1 MQLDFIG
8 QPTQEK
14 APQEQYQFWSD
25 DLTTHG
31 HWQLSLAAQGK
42 PQIPEKPVDYSMAN
56 NLFNSFDSEEVE
68 GYKSYWQSIAPKNDT
83 EEFQRWLFAFMSV
96 HTTWERNVIGYEAI
110 KDWTVW
116 FNDDKKLMEIIK
128 GAAVGL
134 HNNRVRFISEFAR
147 KFWADPSAYKYQ
159 EGSWQD
165 FRNKLVKN
173 ILGLGIAKVSFALE
187 MIYPNEAKVTCMD
200 THLFQ
205 AFGLDQSKDAR
216 RYIEIENYWLG
227 MCAMWNV
234 PSTIARAIL
243 WDRKQDKTDSR
254 YWTYVLEGSDFYE
267 D

>member
-1 MQLDFIG
+1 MIQLDFIG
-8 QPTQEK
+8 QPTKEK
-14 APQEQYQFWSD
+14 TPQEQYQFWSD
-25 DLTTHG
+25 DLTVHG

-42 PQIPEKPVDYSMAN
+42 PQTPEKPVDYSMAN

-134 HNNRVRFISEFAR
+134 HNNRVRFISQFAR
-147 KFWADPSAYKYQ
+147 KFWANPSAYKHQ
-159 EGSWQD
+159 GGSWQD
-165 FRNKLVKN
+165 FRNKLVKS

-254 YWTYVLEGSDFYE
+254 YWTYVLED
-267 D
+267 

>member
-1 MQLDFIG
+1 
-8 QPTQEK
+8 
-14 APQEQYQFWSD
+14 
-25 DLTTHG
+25 
-31 HWQLSLAAQGK
+31 
-42 PQIPEKPVDYSMAN
+42 
-56 NLFNSFDSEEVE
+56 
-68 GYKSYWQSIAPKNDT
+68 
-83 EEFQRWLFAFMSV
+83 MSV

-147 KFWADPSAYKYQ
+147 KFWADPSAYKHQ
-159 EGSWQD
+159 GGSWQD
-165 FRNKLVKN
+165 FRNKLVKS

-234 PSTIARAIL
+234 PSTIARAISVSYTHL
-243 WDRKQDKTDSR
+243 TLPTNRE
-254 YWTYVLEGSDFYE
+254 V
-267 D
+267 

>member
-14 APQEQYQFWSD
+14 APEEQYEFWTD
-25 DLTTHG
+25 GLTG
-31 HWQLSLAAQGK
+31 LEWSCAAQGK
-42 PQIPEKPVDYSMAN
+42 PYIPQKPVDYSMAN
-56 NLFNSFDSEEVE
+56 DLFNSFDSEEVE

-147 KFWADPSAYKYQ
+147 KFWANPSAYKHQ
-159 EGSWQD
+159 GGRWQD

-173 ILGLGIAKVSFALE
+173 ILGLGIAKVSFGLE

-254 YWTYVLEGSDFYE
+254 YWTYVLED
-267 D
+267 

>member
-1 MQLDFIG
+1 MTTRQLDFIG
-8 QPTQEK
+8 SPKIEK
-14 APQEQYQFWSD
+14 QEQEQFCLWD
-25 DLTTHG
+25 ER
-31 HWQLSLAAQGK
+31 GK
-42 PQIPEKPVDYSMAN
+42 PHKIRSDIDFTKVDL
-56 NLFNSFDSEEVE
+56 LFNSFDQEELNTYKDYWE
-68 GYKSYWQSIAPKNDT
+68 GVKPKNDT
-83 EEFQRWLFAFMSV
+83 EIFHRWLFAFMSV

-147 KFWADPSAYKYQ
+147 KFWADPSAYKHQ
-159 EGSWQD
+159 GGSWQD

-254 YWTYVLEGSDFYE
+254 YWTYVLED
-267 D
+267 

>member
-1 MQLDFIG
+1 MMQLDFIG

-14 APQEQYQFWSD
+14 APQEQYEFWTD
-25 DLTTHG
+25 ELTG
-31 HWQLSLAAQGK
+31 LELSLAAQGK
-42 PQIPEKPVDYSMAN
+42 KLRAPEKPVDYSMAN

-68 GYKSYWQSIAPKNDT
+68 TYKSYWQSIAPKNDT

-147 KFWADPSAYKYQ
+147 KFWVNPSAYKYQ

-173 ILGLGIAKVSFALE
+173 TLGLGIAKVSFGLE

-243 WDRKQDKTDSR
+243 WDRKQDQADSR
-254 YWTYVLEGSDFYE
+254 YWTYVLEN
-267 D
+267 

>member
-1 MQLDFIG
+1 MMQLDFIG

-14 APQEQYQFWSD
+14 APEEQYEFWTD
-25 DLTTHG
+25 GLTG
-31 HWQLSLAAQGK
+31 LEWSCAAQGK
-42 PQIPEKPVDYSMAN
+42 PYIPQKPVDYSMAN
-56 NLFNSFDSEEVE
+56 DLFNSFDSEEVE

-147 KFWADPSAYKYQ
+147 KFWANPSAYKHQ
-159 EGSWQD
+159 GGSWQD

-173 ILGLGIAKVSFALE
+173 ILGLGIAKVSFGLE

-254 YWTYVLEGSDFYE
+254 YWTYVLED
-267 D
+267 